1 MSKNFEL
8 LYRIGQEQGTA
19 PDEFP
24 SAFDVSAILDDK
36 PRDSR
41 DTEHGPSSHPHASES
56 VLTPKLDSS
65 ANAEILKIVNALFL
79 SSANAPHYV
88 IFCGVGDDNG
98 SGATCVS
105 VAKDLSNEVSSRV
118 CLVDAKALGVP
129 LEHWCELDKYPACSP
144 DSIDLSG
151 SLARRIG
158 NNLWFLSA
166 EQLGSMSVSTRGTE
180 KICAKLLRLR
190 QDFGYL
196 LVHTPPLGTDTL
208 ASVLGQ
214 VTDGV
219 VLALE
224 ANETRRVSARTAKET
239 LEAARVQLL
248 GTVLNNRTFPIPE
261 KLYRRL

>member
-8 LYRIGQEQGTA
+8 LYRIGQERGAVT
-19 PDEFP
+19 DECL
-24 SAFDVSAILDDK
+24 SAFDVSAILDGK
-36 PRDSR
+36 SCDSR
-41 DTEHGPSSHPHASES
+41 DAKSTASLHQQPPRPVSSSGLGS
-56 VLTPKLDSS
+56 F

-88 IFCGVGDDNG
+88 IFCGVGEDNG
-98 SGATCVS
+98 SGVTCVS
-105 VAKDLSNEVSSRV
+105 VARALSHEVSSRV
-118 CLVDAKALGVP
+118 CVVDAKALGAS
-129 LEHWCELDKYPACSP
+129 LERWCEVDEHPACSP

-151 SLARRIG
+151 SFARRIG

-166 EQLGSMSVSTRGTE
+166 EQLGSMSVSNRSAE
-180 KICAKLLRLR
+180 KICAKLRRLR

-196 LVHTPPLGTDTL
+196 LVHTPPLGADTL

-239 LEAARVQLL
+239 LEAARVRLL